1 MTEITNSTKKILSF
15 DVGIKNLAYCLM
27 EKKTDGTNYDL
38 NIKKWNIIN
47 LVEDRD
53 LCKYKLRTGNFCGKI
68 ARFQM
73 KTTSDTSLV
82 LCNAHKDKCKVEVT
96 ETEKFKCVHTKCN
109 LNCKYNIL
117 NNSEW
122 SWCDKHQK
130 DSKKVLT
137 QFKAKKITGQNCS
150 QQPIQELAQKLF
162 TKLDS
167 EKDLIQVDEILIEN
181 QPSLKNPN
189 MKTIASILY
198 SYFVMRG
205 IVDKDRTHSPINFVK
220 FISPS
225 NKLKVD
231 KSVTL
236 DKLNKAKD
244 QKEYYDITKGLGK
257 IYCTTLIKDSEK
269 HFLAAH
275 AKQDDLCDCFL
286 QGFQYLFNPLPEYYL
301 AKLKTI
307 DQSKLNVKSIKSK
320 KNKIN
325 QNNKDDKD
333 EDEKDDKDEDEKDD
347 KENIN
352 KENINKEN
360 INKENIKEGVKIK
373 IPRKVKK

>member
-1 MTEITNSTKKILSF
+1 MTEKTTTKILSF
-15 DVGIKNLAYCLM
+15 DVGIKNLAFCLM
-27 EKKTDGTNYDL
+27 EKTNNDL
-38 NIKKWNIIN
+38 IIKKWNIIN

-53 LCKYKLRTGNFCGKI
+53 LCQFKLRNGNICGKI

-73 KTTSDTSLV
+73 KVKQDMTQV

-96 ETEKFKCVHTKCN
+96 DTDNFKCVHTKCN
-109 LNCKYNIL
+109 LDSKYNIL
-117 NNSEW
+117 GNPDW
-122 SWCDKHQK
+122 SWCEKHQK
-130 DSKKVLT
+130 DSKKILT

-150 QQPIQELAQKLF
+150 QQPIQELAQKMF

-167 EKDLIQVDEILIEN
+167 DKDFIQVDEVLIEN

-205 IVDKDRTHSPINFVK
+205 IVDKERTKSPLTYVK

-231 KSVTL
+231 KSVTQ
-236 DKLNKAKD
+236 DKLEKAKD

-257 IYCTTLIKDSEK
+257 IYCTTLIKENEK

-286 QGFQYLFNPLPEYYL
+286 QGFQYLFNPVPEVYL
-301 AKLKTI
+301 NKLKTI

-320 KNKIN
+320 KNKVVEE
-325 QNNKDDKD
+325 NKDDT
-333 EDEKDDKDEDEKDD
+333 
-347 KENIN
+347 IN
-352 KENINKEN
+352 KEEKEDNKV
-360 INKENIKEGVKIK
+360 IKVK
-373 IPRKVKK
+373 IPRKKNK

>member
-1 MTEITNSTKKILSF
+1 MTETVNTTTKILSF

-27 EKKTDGTNYDL
+27 EKKIDGENYDL

-53 LCKYKLRTGNFCGKI
+53 LCQFKLRTGNLCGKI

-73 KTTSDTSLV
+73 KTTKDTNLV

-109 LNCKYNIL
+109 LNSKFNIL
-117 NNSEW
+117 DNSEW
-122 SWCDKHQK
+122 SWCEKHEK
-130 DSKKVLT
+130 DSKKILT

-150 QQPIQELAQKLF
+150 QQPIQELAQKMF

-167 EKDLIQVDEILIEN
+167 EKDLIQVEEVLIEN

-205 IVDKDRTHSPINFVK
+205 IIDKERTRSPIKFVK

-244 QKEYYDITKGLGK
+244 KKEYYDITKGLGK
-257 IYCTTLIKDSEK
+257 IYCTTLIKETEK
-269 HFLAAH
+269 HFLGAH

-286 QGFQYLFNPLPEYYL
+286 QGFQYLFNPVPEVYL
-301 AKLKTI
+301 NKLKTI

-320 KNKIN
+320 KNKVNENQKEESKEENKIN
-325 QNNKDDKD
+325 SEESKDNK
-333 EDEKDDKDEDEKDD
+333 
-347 KENIN
+347 KEN
-352 KENINKEN
+352 KKD
-360 INKENIKEGVKIK
+360 GVKIK

>member
-1 MTEITNSTKKILSF
+1 MTDTTSTTNTTKILSF
-15 DVGIKNLAYCLM
+15 DVGIKNLAYCLL

-38 NIKKWNIIN
+38 NIKKWDIIN

-53 LCKYKLRTGNFCGKI
+53 LCQFKLRTSKLCGKI
-68 ARFQM
+68 GRFQM
-73 KTTSDTSLV
+73 KTTKDTNLV

-109 LNCKYNIL
+109 LNSKYNIL
-117 NNSEW
+117 DNSEW
-122 SWCDKHQK
+122 SWCEKHQK
-130 DSKKVLT
+130 DCKKILT
-137 QFKAKKITGQNCS
+137 QFKPKKITGQNCS
-150 QQPIQELAQKLF
+150 QQPIQELAYKMF

-167 EKDLIQVDEILIEN
+167 DKDLIQVDEILIEN

-189 MKTIASILY
+189 MKTIATILY

-205 IVDKDRTHSPINFVK
+205 IIDKDTTHSPIKFVK

-257 IYCTTLIKDSEK
+257 IYCTSLIKESEK
-269 HFLAAH
+269 HFLSAH
-275 AKQDDLCDCFL
+275 LKQDDLCDCFL
-286 QGFQYLFNPLPEYYL
+286 QGFQYLFNPVPEFYL
-301 AKLKTI
+301 NKLKTI
-307 DQSKLNVKSIKSK
+307 DQTKLNVKSIKSK
-320 KNKIN
+320 KNKVIE
-325 QNNKDDKD
+325 NKMNKE
-333 EDEKDDKDEDEKDD
+333 EDSKEDS
-347 KENIN
+347 KENN
-352 KENINKEN
+352 
-360 INKENIKEGVKIK
+360 KEGVKIK

>member
-1 MTEITNSTKKILSF
+1 MTEKTNSTITSTITSITKILSF

-53 LCKYKLRTGNFCGKI
+53 LCQYKLRTGNLCGKI

-73 KTTSDTSLV
+73 KINQQTNQV
-82 LCNAHKDKCKVEVT
+82 LCNAHKDKCKVEVI
-96 ETEKFKCVHTKCN
+96 ETEKFKCVHTKCTSN
-109 LNCKYNIL
+109 SKYNIL
-117 NNSEW
+117 DNSEW
-122 SWCDKHQK
+122 AWCEKHQK

-150 QQPIQELAQKLF
+150 QQPIQELAQKMF
-162 TKLDS
+162 TKLD
-167 EKDLIQVDEILIEN
+167 EDKDLIQVEEILIEN

-205 IVDKDRTHSPINFVK
+205 IVDKERTHSPIKFVK

-269 HFLAAH
+269 HFLSAH
-275 AKQDDLCDCFL
+275 VKQDDLCDSFL
-286 QGFQYLFNPLPEYYL
+286 QGFQYLFNPVPEVYL
-301 AKLKTI
+301 NKLKTI
-307 DQSKLNVKSIKSK
+307 DESKLNVKSIKSK
-320 KNKIN
+320 KNKVVEN
-325 QNNKDDKD
+325 T
-333 EDEKDDKDEDEKDD
+333 
-347 KENIN
+347 KES
-352 KENINKEN
+352 KEESKE
-360 INKENIKEGVKIK
+360 IKEENKGVKIK